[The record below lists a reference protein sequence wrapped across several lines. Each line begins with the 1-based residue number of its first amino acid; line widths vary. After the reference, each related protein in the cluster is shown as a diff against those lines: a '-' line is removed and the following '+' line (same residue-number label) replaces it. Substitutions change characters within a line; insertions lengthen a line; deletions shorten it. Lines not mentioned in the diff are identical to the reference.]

1 MEHMIWFLRVFLAF
15 FLILVIGVSSQ
26 DEHSLTQSTT
36 TDLKFEP
43 AIKAVIQSYGPKV
56 LRIPSLGESLEGKLD
71 GDEIKILITEIVNN
85 ERISLEITGFTHLE
99 KETVKLV
106 FEERENHVQITST
119 LDQKTKKDS
128 LSRLIFLF
136 FGQNSLQVHSNTI
149 SSTLIPS
156 K

>member
-1 MEHMIWFLRVFLAF
+1 MIWFLRVFLAF